1 PLCMLPLK
9 RTRTPAGCCR
19 CLRTSGGE
27 TEGLQLPSSS
37 FPFSL
42 GLPPPGRPRALGI
55 HPKKELM
62 EVLNTAQGDRNFI
75 YSLHST
81 ERSCLLWELHSFES
95 IHHTFVHNA
104 LPFVGFGFLDNGI
117 MIIAAF
123 NWSCPGNFNYGGCCF
138 GKSCFDL
145 VGLGLPGYVEALGS
159 RLCLSIQA
167 DMWQTC
173 VSAGGPEM
181 GQGGVAL
188 GCVAWGGQSAPDL
201 GPIRT
206 ESPDSDPQQ
215 PGRGEWEVMGGWQGG
230 DCHWWGY

>member
-1 PLCMLPLK
+1 P
-9 RTRTPAGCCR
+9 R
-19 CLRTSGGE
+19 
-27 TEGLQLPSSS
+27 GLLGLLFS
-37 FPFSL
+37 FSL
-42 GLPPPGRPRALGI
+42 PLGI

-173 VSAGGPEM
+173 V
-181 GQGGVAL
+181 
-188 GCVAWGGQSAPDL
+188 CV
-201 GPIRT
+201 
-206 ESPDSDPQQ
+206 
-215 PGRGEWEVMGGWQGG
+215 
-230 DCHWWGY
+230 